1 MFGRTETPVEPMLLS
16 PRATAKALGICEKS
30 VYNLTQAGELRA
42 IKIGRAVRYDV
53 ADLRDW
59 IASKKKILQKAS

>member
-1 MFGRTETPVEPMLLS
+1 MLLS

-42 IKIGRAVRYDV
+42 IKIGRAVRYHV
-53 ADLRDW
+53 TDLEAW
-59 IASKKKILQKAS
+59 IERKKISKVS